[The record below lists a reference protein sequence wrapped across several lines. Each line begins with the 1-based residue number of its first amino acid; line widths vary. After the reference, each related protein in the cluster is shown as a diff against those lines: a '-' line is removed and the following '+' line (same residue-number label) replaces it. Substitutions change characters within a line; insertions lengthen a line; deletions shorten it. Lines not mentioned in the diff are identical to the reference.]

1 MRINERWL
9 NIYGFCYIYVFEVK
23 VLKENIYY
31 KIVFFLNFDNKLRNV
46 NWKLNINCFEIK
58 FIRILINDIN
68 FKWFLNLIII

>member
-1 MRINERWL
+1 M
-9 NIYGFCYIYVFEVK
+9 
-23 VLKENIYY
+23 LKENIYY